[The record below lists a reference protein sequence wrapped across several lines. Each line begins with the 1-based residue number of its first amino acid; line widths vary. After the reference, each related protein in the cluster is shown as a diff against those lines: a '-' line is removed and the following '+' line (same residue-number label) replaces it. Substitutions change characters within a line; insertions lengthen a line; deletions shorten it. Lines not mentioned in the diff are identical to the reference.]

1 VASATPTPGDSGAL
15 LAYDER
21 GDGPT
26 ILFLHGHPFSRAMWS
41 TQLDVLSDEFRALAP
56 DLPGYGD
63 SAPLAETMSMRGFA
77 DTVVGLLDARRV
89 ERATI
94 VGLSM
99 GGLVAMELGLGYPER
114 VHGLVL
120 AATTAAPVTDEEAE
134 RRRATAADIEAN
146 GMLGHTVE
154 MLPRLFGPVA
164 ARNPAV
170 TVPIVTTMLRTSPA
184 GPAAALRGRAER
196 PDYASLLRTL
206 RPPALVI
213 AGDRDA
219 YSTREVT
226 DQLVAALPNPE
237 VLILEGV
244 GHFPNLEAPDVFDDA
259 VRSFARAA
267 SGSGGQ
273 PDA

>member
-99 GGLVAMELGLGYPER
+99 GGLVAMELGLAYPER

-120 AATTAAPVTDEEAE
+120 AATTAASTASAVDAE
-134 RRRATAADIEAN
+134 
-146 GMLGHTVE
+146 
-154 MLPRLFGPVA
+154 
-164 ARNPAV
+164 
-170 TVPIVTTMLRTSPA
+170 
-184 GPAAALRGRAER
+184 
-196 PDYASLLRTL
+196 
-206 RPPALVI
+206 
-213 AGDRDA
+213 
-219 YSTREVT
+219 
-226 DQLVAALPNPE
+226 
-237 VLILEGV
+237 
-244 GHFPNLEAPDVFDDA
+244 
-259 VRSFARAA
+259 
-267 SGSGGQ
+267 
-273 PDA
+273 